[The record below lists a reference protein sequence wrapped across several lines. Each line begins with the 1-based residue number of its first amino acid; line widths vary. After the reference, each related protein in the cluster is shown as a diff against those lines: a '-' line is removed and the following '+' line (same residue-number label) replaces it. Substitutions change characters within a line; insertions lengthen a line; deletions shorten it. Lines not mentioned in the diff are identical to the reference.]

1 MQIWNQISIEPSKM
15 LYAPPPFTIH
25 DTEKKNS
32 ERRLVLCQIS
42 INLGYSPSQAD
53 FLKVNKKLKTL
64 LESQKFKEA
73 LTRKFTTQPITTKK
87 AKREE
92 EGEIVAEKLDRL
104 EACGFAGKANIKD
117 FLYCP
122 PNSWGISLCKRFDR
136 FWYSDRLKWIKLFSI
151 INMQNSSFGYKI

>member
-1 MQIWNQISIEPSKM
+1 M

-53 FLKVNKKLKTL
+53 FLKVNKKFKTL
-64 LESQKFKEA
+64 FETQKFKEA
-73 LTRKFTTQPITTKK
+73 LTRKITTRPITTKK

-92 EGEIVAEKLDRL
+92 EGGN
-104 EACGFAGKANIKD
+104 C
-117 FLYCP
+117 C
-122 PNSWGISLCKRFDR
+122 
-136 FWYSDRLKWIKLFSI
+136 
-151 INMQNSSFGYKI
+151 